1 MLVRLLI
8 VQGEYRIKC
17 TLYFTEPLRNCSIA
31 KIFSLLKHY
40 DQDSNE
46 RLKNRLCAIPRGNAD
61 LHLDP
66 IV

>member
-1 MLVRLLI
+1 M
-8 VQGEYRIKC
+8 
-17 TLYFTEPLRNCSIA
+17 
-31 KIFSLLKHY
+31 FSLLKHY

-46 RLKNRLCAIPRGNAD
+46 RLKNRLCAIPRGNAE